1 MHPFDAGQSPSAA
14 LNHSLRMEI
23 AEAPMFKHILIST
36 DGSRLA
42 AKGVKAGV
50 KLAAALGARVTGVFV
65 SPPWRAPMMSEGVV
79 YGRILSPHDYKRD
92 MERAARKLLAAIE
105 IEAQAAGVP
114 CGTTHVTADQPWQGI
129 LKAAQSKKCDAIS
142 MASHGRGGLSG
153 LLLGSETARVLA
165 HSKLP
170 VLVTR

>member
-1 MHPFDAGQSPSAA
+1 
-14 LNHSLRMEI
+14 
-23 AEAPMFKHILIST
+23 MFKNILIST

-50 KLAAALGARVTGVFV
+50 KLAASVGARVTAVYV
-65 SPPWRAPMMSEGVV
+65 TPPWRTPLISEGVV
-79 YGRILSPHDYKRD
+79 YGPINSPQNYKRA
-92 MERAARKLLAAIE
+92 MERIAKKALAAVE
-105 IEAQAAGVP
+105 IEAQAAGVA
-114 CGTTHVTADQPWQGI
+114 CGTLHVTADQPWQGI
-129 LKAAQSKKCDAIS
+129 LQAARAKKCDAIS